1 MLCLWL
7 NREQL
12 QLPRSSREI
21 WRSWLAGSGPRLICI
36 ISPAQAIC
44 LLIWRIL
51 LGQTADIITGP
62 GDSQKTLLYQLLWTY
77 LPIQRKF
84 DFFRIG
90 METGLPCHRAIPQTF
105 LFILRFF
112 FFTVKIHFSRVECL
126 YYFNPKINN
135 S

>member
-112 FFTVKIHFSRVECL
+112 FFYCENPFFPCRVSVL
-126 YYFNPKINN
+126 FQP
-135 S
+135 